1 MKKHFF
7 FALLSKKLS
16 GEITI
21 KESANLQRIIEEDE
35 HYKQIAE
42 RLTDYFE
49 RNRQQLKYGGA
60 AVNVELGHVWHR
72 IALAEQQG
80 FEAVCDYNRQPLR
93 DRFTKSFL
101 LKFAAA
107 LIVVL
112 SCGILTFNLL
122 NQEEPLNYSKLTTS
136 DEKVFKTLD
145 DGTRVCLNR
154 GSSIHY
160 NDNFGKKN
168 RKIILLG
175 EAFFD
180 VAKNK
185 DIPLFIQA
193 GDINIEVKGTVFN
206 VKAYQK
212 NDRIE
217 VSLLKGLVAV
227 RGNRG
232 KAGAVLLRPNEKL
245 IALVGTSLNRETFQ
259 VVRMPVDKQ
268 LQDIK
273 WIQDSLVFK
282 KEKLQDLV
290 LRLEKK
296 YNIRI
301 EIRKEELKNKRF
313 SGTFAAEDLQQA
325 LEALK
330 LSYPFT
336 YTINNKLVIIK

>member
-1 MKKHFF
+1 MKKHYF
-7 FALLSKKLS
+7 FALLSKKLR

-21 KESANLQRIIEEDE
+21 EESANLQRIIEDDE
-35 HYKQIAE
+35 HYKHIAE
-42 RLTDYFE
+42 KLMGYFE
-49 RNRQQLKYGGA
+49 HSRQQLKLGDA
-60 AVNVELGHVWHR
+60 AVKVELSNVWHR

-80 FEAVCDYNRQPLR
+80 FEAVHDQKKKALR

-101 LKFAAA
+101 LKIAAV

-112 SCGILTFNLL
+112 SFGILTFNLL
-122 NQEEPLNYSKLTTS
+122 IPEEQLNYTRLMTS
-136 DEKVFKTLD
+136 DEKVFKILD

-154 GSSIHY
+154 GSYIRY
-160 NDNFGKKN
+160 NDGFGKKK
-168 RKIILLG
+168 RQITLMG

-193 GDINIEVKGTVFN
+193 GDISIEVKGTAFN

-212 NDRIE
+212 NTRIE
-217 VSLLKGLVAV
+217 VSLLRGLIAV
-227 RGNRG
+227 RRNKG
-232 KAGAVLLRPNEKL
+232 KGDAVLLRPNEKL
-245 IALVGTSLNRETFQ
+245 IALVGTSLNSETFQ
-259 VVRMPVDKQ
+259 VVRMPVEKQ

-273 WIQDSLVFK
+273 WTQDSLVFK

-296 YNIRI
+296 YSIRI

-313 SGTFAAEDLQQA
+313 SGTFAAEDLKQA

-336 YTINNKLVIIK
+336 YTINSKLVIIN